1 MKLWDKLK
9 EEYNNE
15 LANKVLEPITI
26 TFPDGKTTS
35 AKAWQSTPYEVAK
48 GIRYGKI
55 KFINIPLYYV
65 LYKIKYVCTVKDLL
79 IIQLLLK

>member
-15 LANKVLEPITI
+15 IANKVLEPITV
-26 TFPDGKTTS
+26 TFPDGKTTC

-55 KFINIPLYYV
+55 TFPNIYINV
-65 LYKIKYVCTVKDLL
+65 KYKIKYLYTAKDLL

>member
-55 KFINIPLYYV
+55 KFINIYIMFCTKLNMYV
-65 LYKIKYVCTVKDLL
+65 QSRTC
-79 IIQLLLK
+79 